1 MLADCPLCAEHQA
14 ASEDNEKTYKT
25 APCPPLAYLFLEKTR
40 NTRGK
45 GVFVEGFEESSKT

>member
-1 MLADCPLCAEHQA
+1 MLVDCPLCAEHQA

-40 NTRGK
+40 NARGK